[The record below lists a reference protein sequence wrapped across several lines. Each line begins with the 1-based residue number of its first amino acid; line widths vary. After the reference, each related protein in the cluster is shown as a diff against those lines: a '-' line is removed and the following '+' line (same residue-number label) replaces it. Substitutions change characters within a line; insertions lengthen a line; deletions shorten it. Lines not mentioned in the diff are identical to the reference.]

1 MKACGWILPIFIFLL
16 SLSSLQVVGQ
26 ITITCG
32 PHGIQRCDSTFQPVE
47 FPAGAVFSFSDCT
60 FIACPAWIFNAGA
73 QVTLSNITFRD
84 AVAEANTLGGNLR
97 FTRSVAVLKNVN
109 FINNSAPDGGAIS
122 IDDRSTVSISNAF
135 FEGNK
140 ATAASSRGGGD
151 VIIQFSSTVTCKN
164 CSTQNSMSASVG
176 GGFVVAKLSLLTW
189 NGGSCVNNTA
199 IWAGCVMVDG
209 ASRVIASD
217 IAFRSA
223 SAVAGGAIFL
233 NHESVFNGTNLA
245 FKDVYSTDQAGCF
258 YSYGECTTICT
269 NCTLLHCSTGGF
281 GGTAVTQGSSRI
293 ELHNSRILGSV
304 ALGHGGGLVALGN
317 SFILLDEDSEI
328 RNAVGAAGAAIA
340 NQGAQVTLH
349 NSRIINCTAV
359 DENAGGG
366 AYEGVSG
373 DQGALYT
380 MNAMILNNT
389 GAFGGAFR
397 CGSKEV
403 LYFGTGTVIEGNTAS
418 QHGGA
423 IYAITQSKVHLNAS
437 VTISNNHATGGGSY
451 GGAIFTDSLAEIQ
464 ITGLV
469 TARNNTSKFGS
480 FAAIMSPLHK
490 NVFTVT
496 EQLVNVEGR
505 VFVYH
510 SDVAAIML
518 KNGTMSM
525 LPKVAFSGR
534 ASGVFVQNQASLE
547 NSVVNFAAA
556 VPDFFVEAR
565 DMFGNQVAVSY
576 YQPVIVTV
584 SEVSRGAKIL
594 GETTKAILDDK
605 ANNVRFSELR
615 IRDAG
620 PFVLQ
625 VSAFTATLDLPPGS
639 SWQKFNVTIA
649 VCNPVTERLFV
660 PSSICVPVQ
669 NVSKATRYGIVFTAV
684 AVILFTLSNLA
695 LLAKHRR
702 LKLIRSNSIRFLA
715 ATLLGVFLSLFSI
728 VVQLSPFTHQCQI
741 SVALDN
747 IGFSII
753 FGSLCVKAVRIQV
766 LFDQKRS
773 QKQKVNLVGKYND
786 NILTGWVF
794 VGCAVMA
801 VFLAAWFTI
810 NSPEPV
816 DDISF
821 EMAVTDRCNVANGFG
836 LALTVLRM
844 VIILFTSFMA
854 FQIRNVPS
862 VFNESKFLGF
872 TAYNWFLFSALL
884 NALVEFSIRDPNI
897 AFILRAI
904 AILVPTL
911 LTVVLLYSV
920 KLYVCVMDP
929 DAARFVETDKG
940 ASSENLPSK
949 SLNPI
954 TAGFGNRSVPHSAKS
969 LH

>member
-1 MKACGWILPIFIFLL
+1 MKACCWILPIFIFLL
-16 SLSSLQVVGQ
+16 SHSIPQVVGQ
-26 ITITCG
+26 TTITCG
-32 PHGIQRCDSTFQPVE
+32 PYGTLRCDSTFKPVE
-47 FPAGAVFSFSDCT
+47 FPAGAVFAFSDCT
-60 FIACPAWIFNAGA
+60 LIACPVWIFDAGA
-73 QVTLSNITFRD
+73 QVTLSNVTFRD
-84 AVAEANTLGGNLR
+84 AVGEADSVGGNLR
-97 FTRSVAVLKNVN
+97 FTRSVAVLENVR
-109 FINNSAPDGGAIS
+109 FINNSAPDGGAIG
-122 IDDRSTVSISNAF
+122 INDRSVLSISNAF
-135 FEGNK
+135 FDGNK

-151 VIIQFSSTVTCKN
+151 MIIQYSSTVTCKN
-164 CSTQNSMSASVG
+164 CTTQNSMSASVG
-176 GGFVVAKLSLLTW
+176 GGFVVSASSLLTW
-189 NGGSCVNNTA
+189 TGGSCVNNTA
-199 IWAGCVMVDG
+199 RWAGCVMVDG
-209 ASRVIASD
+209 ASRLMASN

-245 FKDVYSTDQAGCF
+245 FKDVYSTDQ
-258 YSYGECTTICT
+258 
-269 NCTLLHCSTGGF
+269 GGF
-281 GGTAVTQGSSRI
+281 GGTAVTQGNSRI

-304 ALGHGGGLVALGN
+304 ALGAGGALLALGD

-328 RNAVGAAGAAIA
+328 RNAVGASGAAIA
-340 NQGAQVTLH
+340 NQGGQVTLH

-359 DENAGGG
+359 DESAGGG

-373 DQGALYT
+373 AQGALYT

-397 CGSKEV
+397 CGSKEA
-403 LYFGTGTVIEGNTAS
+403 LYFGTGTVIDGNTAS

-437 VTISNNHATGGGSY
+437 VTISNNHATGGTSY

-469 TARNNTSKFGS
+469 IARNNTSKFGS

-490 NVFTVT
+490 NLFTVP

-510 SDVAAIML
+510 SDVAAVML
-518 KNGTMSM
+518 KAGTMSM

-639 SWQKFNVTIA
+639 SWQKFNVMIA

-660 PSSICVPVQ
+660 PSSICVPVR
-669 NVSKATRYGIVFTAV
+669 NVSQATRYGIVFTAV
-684 AVILFTLSNLA
+684 AVILFTLSNLT

-728 VVQLSPFTHQCQI
+728 VVQMSPFTHHCQI

-773 QKQKVNLVGKYND
+773 QKQKVNLASKYND

-801 VFLAAWFTI
+801 AFLAAWFTI

-821 EMAVTDRCNVANGFG
+821 EMAVTDRCNIATGFG

-844 VIILFTSFMA
+844 VIILFTSFLA

-862 VFNESKFLGF
+862 VFNESKVTCFSITNPSPTIQPKKLFSWQFLGF

-904 AILVPTL
+904 AILVPAL

-940 ASSENLPSK
+940 TSSGNLPSK

-954 TAGFGNRSVPHSAKS
+954 TAGNRSVPHSVKS
-969 LH
+969 FH